1 MKVEERWDSELKFG
15 MPILVQHVDSYEVTI
30 EPRVNIIFIALWK
43 NKQHMISSR
52 LHRDSDSDKIF
63 GTAEKLVQKAKE
75 LQSAG
80 TDDSPKR
87 NTFTSPL
94 YSIGGKNTCLK

>member
-15 MPILVQHVDSYEVTI
+15 MPILVQHVESYQVTI

-52 LHRDSDSDKIF
+52 IDRDADSDEIF
-63 GTAEKLVQKAKE
+63 RTADKLVHKAKE
-75 LQSAG
+75 LLTAG
-80 TDDSPKR
+80 TVNSAKR
-87 NTFTSPL
+87 
-94 YSIGGKNTCLK
+94 